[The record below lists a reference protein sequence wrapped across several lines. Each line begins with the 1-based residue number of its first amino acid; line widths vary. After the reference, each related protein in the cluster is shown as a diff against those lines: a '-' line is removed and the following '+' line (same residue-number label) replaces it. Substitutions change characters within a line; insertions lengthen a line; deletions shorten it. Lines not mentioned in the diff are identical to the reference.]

1 MNSNLVAEASIEIN
15 ANPSTVWD
23 ALTNPEKI
31 KVYLFG
37 TETKT
42 DWKVG
47 SPIAFEGN
55 YEGHVYQDKGNV
67 LEVKKK
73 ELLRYNYWSSMS
85 GTEDKIENY
94 FIVSYI
100 IEPVSEGAV
109 KFTWHQSGF
118 PNEERRAHTEQ
129 GLQSM
134 LEQIK
139 NIAEI
144 NE

>member
-1 MNSNLVAEASIEIN
+1 MKADLVAEASIEIN
-15 ANPSTVWD
+15 ANASSVWE
-23 ALTNPEKI
+23 ALVNPEKI

-37 TETKT
+37 TETST

-55 YEGHVYQDKGNV
+55 FNGHVYKDKGNV
-67 LEVKKK
+67 LEVKEN

-94 FIVSYI
+94 FIVTYSI
-100 IEPVSEGAV
+100 AKLEDGKV
-109 KFTWHQSGF
+109 KLTWHQSGF
-118 PNEERRAHTEQ
+118 PTEDRRKHTEQ
-129 GLQSM
+129 GLPAM

-139 NIAEI
+139 EI
-144 NE
+144 SEV